1 MAEGLSPVAPLTID
15 SKDGIKLNK
24 NYHDLVVQ
32 NLKMLLLTS
41 PGERIMIPDFGCG
54 VRRFLFEMD
63 HPSTYGTL
71 SGIIYK
77 QASRWLPYL
86 EILDIKFAS
95 QGAGDHTVPA
105 NTIQIKIIFNI
116 KPLNRRS
123 ELEVSVS

>member
-54 VRRFLFEMD
+54 VRRFLFEVD

-77 QASRWLPYL
+77 QAGRWLPYL

-95 QGAGDHTVPA
+95 QGLGHDTVPD

>member
-1 MAEGLSPVAPLTID
+1 MAEGLSPVAPLTVD

-24 NYHDLVVQ
+24 TYHDLVVQ

-54 VRRFLFEMD
+54 IRRFLFEQD
-63 HPSTYGTL
+63 HSSTYATI
-71 SGIIYK
+71 SGIIYN
-77 QASRWLPYL
+77 QAGRWLPYL
-86 EILDIKFAS
+86 EILDIQFAS
-95 QGAGDHTVPA
+95 QGLGNDTVPA

-116 KPLNRRS
+116 KPLNRQS